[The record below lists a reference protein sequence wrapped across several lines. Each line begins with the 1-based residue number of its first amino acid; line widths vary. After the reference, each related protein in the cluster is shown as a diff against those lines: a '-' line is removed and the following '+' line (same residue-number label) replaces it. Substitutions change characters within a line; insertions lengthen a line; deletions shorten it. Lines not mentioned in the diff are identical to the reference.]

1 MDKTIENIKKI
12 LHLGGSK
19 PGKKNEKSEKIVSF
33 SPAENGRVNHH
44 TVTASVEVSRDQAER
59 RWAVNRVRNVASS
72 SCQISRT
79 GLQSTLLQRLA
90 AVWLLQCCRLCW
102 RYIVMTGLQ
111 LVCFHFLPHLW
122 MGAGEHWLLLTIYWH
137 CLLLQLLFYLKYL
150 LKYLH
155 CTAQKHR
162 QYCQYFVKLWVRF
175 LLTDCQKEEKKIEEE
190 SVDPD

>member
-19 PGKKNEKSEKIVSF
+19 PGKKNEKSDKIVSF

-59 RWAVNRVRNVASS
+59 RWVVNRAVNVASS

-90 AVWLLQCCRLCW
+90 AVWLLQAVL
-102 RYIVMTGLQ
+102 
-111 LVCFHFLPHLW
+111 
-122 MGAGEHWLLLTIYWH
+122 A
-137 CLLLQLLFYLKYL
+137 
-150 LKYLH
+150 LH
-155 CTAQKHR
+155 CDDRITA
-162 QYCQYFVKLWVRF
+162 CLFS
-175 LLTDCQKEEKKIEEE
+175 LLASSLNGSRGTLTTTDTVCCYNSCFIWNICIALLRSIGNIDNILSSYE
-190 SVDPD
+190 SDFF